1 MTRYRFR
8 LETVR
13 RVRRVQEDLAI
24 GAWRLA
30 QGELRAADVALEA
43 ATDRYRSRSLPIGVM
58 RANDLIAQHEEM
70 SRAADFVVS
79 SQVRRAA
86 ASSKVDDRRADWSV
100 AAQRVAGLDK
110 LDERARTDHTLAAHR
125 SEAVIDDDRAA
136 VAFRTR
142 HELQKGS
149 R

>member
-1 MTRYRFR
+1 MNRYRFR

-24 GAWRLA
+24 GAWRMA
-30 QGELRAADVALEA
+30 QGELRTAERALDVA
-43 ATDRYRSRSLPIGVM
+43 TDHYRSRSFVGSVL
-58 RANDLIAQHEEM
+58 RANDLIAQHDAM
-70 SRAADFVVS
+70 SRAADMVVS
-79 SQVRRAA
+79 SQVRRST
-86 ASSKVDDRRADWSV
+86 ASAIAEHRRAEWSA

-110 LDERARTDHTLAAHR
+110 LDERARTDHTLAVSR

-142 HELQKGS
+142 HDLQKGL